1 VDQQSGTWHY
11 GLIAQW
17 WAEFNA
23 AAPHELDYY
32 RSAIRKFGEPVVDLG
47 CGTGRFLVPL
57 LAEGFDIDGVDI
69 SADMIAAARARIP
82 PSRSAQLSVQ
92 ALHELR
98 LQRRYRTAYMC
109 GVFGIGGRRDHD
121 LAALRRVH
129 EQLEPGGALLIIH
142 QLPYEDEE
150 GWLDWLPGH
159 RTGYPSPW
167 PDAGNR
173 RRKADG
179 DEIELLSRLAEF
191 DPLEQQVVL
200 AMRARLW
207 RAGEVL
213 KEESYTLRSC
223 VYFAQ
228 EIILM
233 LSDAGFRDI
242 TVEGNYTGKA
252 ATGDD
257 TNVIFVARR

>member
-1 VDQQSGTWHY
+1 VDEQSGTWHY

-17 WAEFNA
+17 WAEFNKA
-23 AAPHELDYY
+23 EPHELDYY

-57 LAEGFDIDGVDI
+57 LADGFDIDGVDI
-69 SADMIAAARARIP
+69 SADMIAAARAQMP
-82 PSRSAQLSVQ
+82 TSGTAHLSVQ

-98 LQRRYRTAYMC
+98 LDRRYRTAYMC
-109 GVFGIGGRRDHD
+109 GVFGIGGRREHD
-121 LAALRRVH
+121 REALRRVH
-129 EQLEPGGALLIIH
+129 QQLELGGALLIIH
-142 QLPYEDEE
+142 QLPYDGEE
-150 GWLDWLPGH
+150 GWADWLPGH
-159 RTGYPSPW
+159 RAGYPPPW

-173 RRKADG
+173 RRRADG
-179 DEIELLSRLAEF
+179 DEIELLSRVAEF
-191 DPLEQQVVL
+191 DPLEQRVVL

-207 RAGEVL
+207 RAGKVL
-213 KEESYTLRSC
+213 QEESYMLRSC

-228 EIILM
+228 EIVLM
-233 LSDAGFRDI
+233 LLDAGFRDVTI
-242 TVEGNYTGKA
+242 EGNYTGKP